1 MLQCPPALRG
11 EEELLLG
18 LAGVAGWTFH
28 ADFSFD
34 WSPAMYALFQLDP
47 GCSSADVVARYHP
60 DDRNH
65 VTKSLTETFKTG
77 GPTVSRYRIVW
88 PNGEMRHVLS
98 KAMRREGPNGPEIV
112 GVNIDVTAQL
122 REMEIDFEDVRRFK
136 FIASNSRDLI
146 VRYTPDG
153 YITFASPA
161 SKVVLGFE
169 AEELIGVSIFDLLDK
184 EIHPNARANLEA
196 RNRQEGPEGPQDFY
210 TRRQDGSGVWL
221 EGNPRPAKNAFGEII
236 EWVDVLRDVSERK
249 LSQAA
254 LVKALEDA
262 DAATAAKSEFL
273 ANMSHELRTP
283 LTSIIGFANLVG
295 QEQPL
300 APADRRRLD
309 HIIRASRT
317 LLSVVNDVLDLSKLE
332 EGALDLDPAPFDLV
346 RLVSD
351 AVELL
356 QPKAAEKNLQLKV
369 RSDFESGVPIWL
381 FGDDLRLTQV
391 LLNLLSN
398 AVKFTDSG
406 EVHISLSCACVS
418 PGMLQI
424 EVSVEDNGIGI
435 AKDKIESLFERFTQ
449 ADGSITR
456 RFGGSGLGL
465 SISNRLMELM
475 NGTLS
480 ATSELGVGSK
490 FVISVELP
498 ISQAPRQAGPT
509 HQHLETYD
517 AADPLR
523 ILLAEDNPANQEL
536 IRALLAPIGAEIT
549 TVENGAQ
556 ALEIVQTQGFDLIL
570 MDIQMPVLD
579 GVSATRAIRRLDG
592 AVAELPIIALS
603 ANVLQR
609 DVLQYQQAGFTGH
622 VGKPIDPQRL
632 ISGIIN
638 ALNVPEPAEVQS
650 VGLA

>member
-1 MLQCPPALRG
+1 MLQCPPALLG

-65 VTKSLTETFKTG
+65 VTKSLTETFRTG
-77 GPTVSRYRIVW
+77 GPTVSRYRIVL
-88 PNGEMRHVLS
+88 PSGEMRHVLS
-98 KAMRREGPNGPEIV
+98 KAVRRNGPNGPEIV

-122 REMEIDFEDVRRFK
+122 REMEIDFEDVRRFR

-153 YITFASPA
+153 EITFASPA

-184 EIHPNARANLEA
+184 EIHPNARANVEA
-196 RNRQEGPEGPQDFY
+196 RNRGEGPQGPQEFY
-210 TRRQDGSGVWL
+210 TRRRDGSGAWL

-249 LSQAA
+249 MNQAA

-262 DAATAAKSEFL
+262 DAATKAKSEFL

-295 QEQPL
+295 QDQPL
-300 APADRRRLD
+300 AAADQRRLD

-317 LLSVVNDVLDLSKLE
+317 LLSVVNDILDLSKLE

-346 RLVSD
+346 SLVSD

-369 RSDFESGVPIWL
+369 RSSIGDDAPIWL

-406 EVHISLSCACVS
+406 EVLVSLNGASIS
-418 PGMLQI
+418 PGMLKI
-424 EVSVEDNGIGI
+424 EVAVEDNGIGI

-465 SISNRLMELM
+465 SISYRLMELM

-480 ATSELGVGSK
+480 ATSELGVGSR

-498 ISQAPRQAGPT
+498 ISQEPRQAAPT

-517 AADPLR
+517 ADDPLR

-536 IRALLAPIGAEIT
+536 IRALLAPIGAEVT
-549 TVENGAQ
+549 TVENGAR
-556 ALEIVQTQGFDLIL
+556 ALEIAQAQSFDLIL
-570 MDIQMPVLD
+570 MDVQMPVLD
-579 GVSATRAIRRLDG
+579 GVSATRAIRRLDS
-592 AVAELPIIALS
+592 AVARLPIIALS
-603 ANVLQR
+603 ANVLQQ
-609 DVLQYQQAGFTGH
+609 DILQYEQAGFTGH
-622 VGKPIDPQRL
+622 VGKPIDPKRL
-632 ISGIIN
+632 ISGILS
-638 ALNVPEPAEVQS
+638 ALHVPDPSAVQS
-650 VGLA
+650 IGVV

>member
-1 MLQCPPALRG
+1 
-11 EEELLLG
+11 
-18 LAGVAGWTFH
+18 
-28 ADFSFD
+28 
-34 WSPAMYALFQLDP
+34 MYALFQLEP

-65 VTKSLTETFKTG
+65 VTKSLAEGFRTG
-77 GPTVSRYRIVW
+77 EPTVTRYRIVW

-98 KAMRREGPNGPEIV
+98 KAVRRAGPNGPEIV

-146 VRYTPDG
+146 IRYTPSG
-153 YITFASPA
+153 EITFASPA
-161 SKVVLGFE
+161 SKVVVGFE
-169 AEELIGVSIFDLLDK
+169 AEDLTGVSIFDLLDK
-184 EIHPNARANLEA
+184 KTHPNARAFLDA
-196 RNRQEGPEGPQDFY
+196 RGRQEALAGPQDFC
-210 TRRQDGSGVWL
+210 TLRKDGSQVWL

-249 LSQAA
+249 MNQAA
-254 LVKALEDA
+254 LVKALENA

-283 LTSIIGFANLVG
+283 LTSIIGFANMIG

-300 APADRRRLD
+300 APADQRRLD
-309 HIIRASRT
+309 HIVRASRT

-332 EGALDLDPAPFDLV
+332 EGALELDAAPFDLAK
-346 RLVSD
+346 LVSD

-356 QPKAAEKNLQLKV
+356 QPKAAEKNLQLRV
-369 RSDFESGVPIWL
+369 RSTVDDGGQGWL
-381 FGDDLRLTQV
+381 LGDDLRLTQV

-406 EVHISLSCACVS
+406 TVSVSLDGFPGS
-418 PGMLQI
+418 PGMRRVEI
-424 EVSVEDNGIGI
+424 TVEDNGIGI
-435 AKDKIESLFERFTQ
+435 AQEKIASLFERFTQ

-465 SISNRLMELM
+465 SISYRLMELM

-490 FVISVELP
+490 FVASLELP
-498 ISQAPRQAGPT
+498 ISQQPSATAPA
-509 HQHLETYD
+509 HQPLDTD
-517 AADPLR
+517 DLADPVR

-536 IRALLAPIGAEIT
+536 IRALLAPTGVEIT
-549 TVENGAQ
+549 TVENGAMALARAQ
-556 ALEIVQTQGFDLIL
+556 AQSFDLIL

-579 GVSATRAIRRLDG
+579 GVSAARAIRRLDG
-592 AVAELPIIALS
+592 AVGRLPIIALS

-609 DVLQYQQAGFTGH
+609 EVRQYEEAGFTGH

-632 ISGIIN
+632 ISAIVS
-638 ALNVPEPAEVQS
+638 ALDAVEPTDDQGVGRSEPVAPRVPNLS
-650 VGLA
+650 DSG

>member
-406 EVHISLSCACVS
+406 EVHISLSGACVS

-465 SISNRLMELM
+465 SISYRLMELM

>member
-1 MLQCPPALRG
+1 MLQCPTALRG

-34 WSPAMYALFQLDP
+34 WSPAMYELFQLDP

-65 VTKSLTETFKTG
+65 VTKSLSETFRTG
-77 GPTVSRYRIVW
+77 GPTVTRYRIVW

-98 KAMRREGPNGPEIV
+98 KAVRRAGPSGQEIV

-122 REMEIDFEDVRRFK
+122 REMEIDFEEVRRFK

-146 VRYTPDG
+146 VRYTPSGD
-153 YITFASPA
+153 ITFASPA
-161 SKVVLGFE
+161 SKAMLGFDVE
-169 AEELIGVSIFDLLDK
+169 QLTGLSILDLLDK
-184 EIHPNARANLEA
+184 RTHPNARAVLEA
-196 RNRQEGPEGPQDFY
+196 RNRQEGPQGPQEFY
-210 TRRQDGSGVWL
+210 VLRKDGAGVWL

-249 LSQAA
+249 MSQAA
-254 LVKALEDA
+254 LLRALENA

-283 LTSIIGFANLVG
+283 LTSIIGFASMVG
-295 QEQPL
+295 REQPL
-300 APADRRRLD
+300 APADQRRLQ

-332 EGALDLDPAPFDLV
+332 EGALDLDAAPFDLV
-346 RLVSD
+346 RLVGD

-356 QPKAAEKNLQLKV
+356 QPKAAEKGLRLGM
-369 RSDFESGVPIWL
+369 RSA
-381 FGDDLRLTQV
+381 FGDGSQVWLLGDELRLTQV

-406 EVHISLSCACVS
+406 EVVVSIDGSSLSE
-418 PGMLQI
+418 GRLQL
-424 EVSVEDNGIGI
+424 EVAVEDNGIGI
-435 AKDKIESLFERFTQ
+435 EQDKIASLFERFTQ

-465 SISNRLMELM
+465 SISSRLMELM
-475 NGTLS
+475 GGTLS

-490 FVISVELP
+490 FVVSVELP
-498 ISQAPRQAGPT
+498 MSEEPGQTAPAHR
-509 HQHLETYD
+509 HLEPE
-517 AADPLR
+517 ALVDPVR
-523 ILLAEDNPANQEL
+523 ILLAEDNSANQEL
-536 IRALLAPIGAEIT
+536 IRALLEPTGAEMT

-556 ALEIVQTQGFDLIL
+556 ALAIAKAQRFDLIL

-592 AVAELPIIALS
+592 AAGRLPIIALS

-609 DVLQYQQAGFTGH
+609 EVRQYEEAGFTAH

-632 ISGIIN
+632 ISAIAE
-638 ALNVPEPAEVQS
+638 ALDVVELAEAQARR
-650 VGLA
+650 LA

>member
-406 EVHISLSCACVS
+406 EVHISLSGACVS

-465 SISNRLMELM
+465 SISYRLMELM

-480 ATSELGVGSK
+480 ATSELGVGSR

>member
-1 MLQCPPALRG
+1 
-11 EEELLLG
+11 
-18 LAGVAGWTFH
+18 
-28 ADFSFD
+28 
-34 WSPAMYALFQLDP
+34 
-47 GCSSADVVARYHP
+47 
-60 DDRNH
+60 
-65 VTKSLTETFKTG
+65 
-77 GPTVSRYRIVW
+77 
-88 PNGEMRHVLS
+88 MRHVLS
-98 KAMRREGPNGPEIV
+98 KAVRRNGPNGPEIV

-153 YITFASPA
+153 EVTFASPA

-184 EIHPNARANLEA
+184 EIHPNARANVEA
-196 RNRQEGPEGPQDFY
+196 RNRGEGPQGPQEFY
-210 TRRQDGSGVWL
+210 TRRRDGSGAWL

-249 LSQAA
+249 MNQAA

-262 DAATAAKSEFL
+262 DAATKAKSEFL

-295 QEQPL
+295 QDQPL
-300 APADRRRLD
+300 AAADQRRLD

-317 LLSVVNDVLDLSKLE
+317 LLSVVNDILDLSKLE

-346 RLVSD
+346 SLVSD

-369 RSDFESGVPIWL
+369 RSSIGDDAPIWL

-406 EVHISLSCACVS
+406 EVLVSLNGASIS
-418 PGMLQI
+418 PGMLKI
-424 EVSVEDNGIGI
+424 EVAVEDNGIGI

-465 SISNRLMELM
+465 SISYRLMELM

-480 ATSELGVGSK
+480 ATSELGVGSR

-498 ISQAPRQAGPT
+498 ISQEPRQAAPT

-517 AADPLR
+517 ADDPLR

-536 IRALLAPIGAEIT
+536 IRALLAPIGAEVT
-549 TVENGAQ
+549 TVENGAR
-556 ALEIVQTQGFDLIL
+556 ALEIAQAQSFDLIL
-570 MDIQMPVLD
+570 MDVQMPVLD
-579 GVSATRAIRRLDG
+579 GVSATRAIRRLDS
-592 AVAELPIIALS
+592 AVARLPIIALS
-603 ANVLQR
+603 ANVLQQ
-609 DVLQYQQAGFTGH
+609 DILQYEQAGFTGH
-622 VGKPIDPQRL
+622 VGKPIDPKRL
-632 ISGIIN
+632 ISGILS
-638 ALNVPEPAEVQS
+638 ALHVPDPSAVQS
-650 VGLA
+650 IGVV

>member
-1 MLQCPPALRG
+1 MFQCPPALRG

-18 LAGVAGWTFH
+18 LAGVAGWTFY

-65 VTKSLTETFKTG
+65 VTKSLTETFRKG
-77 GPTVSRYRIVW
+77 EPTVTRYRIVW
-88 PNGEMRHVLS
+88 PNGETRHVLS
-98 KAMRREGPNGPEIV
+98 KAMRRDGPNGPEIV

-146 VRYTPDG
+146 IRYTPSG
-153 YITFASPA
+153 EITFASPA
-161 SKVVLGFE
+161 SKFVLGFE
-169 AEELIGVSIFDLLDK
+169 VEDLIGVSIFDLLDK
-184 EIHPNARANLEA
+184 EIHPNARARLEA
-196 RNRQEGPEGPQDFY
+196 RNRQEGPQGPQEYF

-221 EGNPRPAKNAFGEII
+221 EGNPRPARNAFGEII

-249 LSQAA
+249 ASQQA
-254 LVKALEDA
+254 LVKALADA

-283 LTSIIGFANLVG
+283 LTSIIGFANMVG

-300 APADRRRLD
+300 PPDDQRRLD
-309 HIIRASRT
+309 HIVRASRT

-332 EGALDLDPAPFDLV
+332 EGALDLDPAPFDIV
-346 RLVSD
+346 RLVDD
-351 AVELL
+351 AVNLL
-356 QPKAAEKNLQLKV
+356 QPRAAEKNLQLQV
-369 RSDFESGVPIWL
+369 RSKLGDGGPVWVL
-381 FGDDLRLTQV
+381 GDDLRLTQV

-406 EVHISLSCACVS
+406 QVNVSLSYLSVS
-418 PGMLQI
+418 PEMLRFEI
-424 EVSVEDNGIGI
+424 AVEDNGIGI
-435 AKDKIESLFERFTQ
+435 AQDKIASLFERFTQ

-465 SISNRLMELM
+465 SISYQLVALM

-480 ATSELGVGSK
+480 ATSELGVGSR
-490 FVISVELP
+490 FVVSLELP
-498 ISQAPRQAGPT
+498 ISQAPGHTASPHEDLGNSALANPIQ
-509 HQHLETYD
+509 
-517 AADPLR
+517 

-536 IRALLAPIGAEIT
+536 IRALLSATGAEIT

-556 ALEIVQTQGFDLIL
+556 AVAMAQAQSFDLIL

-579 GVSATRAIRRLDG
+579 GVSATRAIRSMDG
-592 AVAELPIIALS
+592 AAGRLPIIALS

-609 DVLQYQQAGFTGH
+609 EVHQYEKAGFTGH
-622 VGKPIDPQRL
+622 VGKPIDPKRL
-632 ISGIIN
+632 IDAIVD
-638 ALNVPEPAEVQS
+638 ALDAAQPPAAQAVRM
-650 VGLA
+650 A

>member
-1 MLQCPPALRG
+1 MLQCPPTLRG

-18 LAGVAGWTFH
+18 LAGVAGWTFQ

-47 GCSSADVVARYHP
+47 GCNAADVVARYHP

-65 VTKSLTETFKTG
+65 VTKSLAETLRTG
-77 GPTVSRYRIVW
+77 GPTVTRYRIVW

-98 KAMRREGPNGPEIV
+98 KAVRRAGPNGPEIV

-146 VRYTPDG
+146 IRYTPDG
-153 YITFASPA
+153 EITFASPA
-161 SKVVLGFE
+161 SKIVLGFE
-169 AEELIGVSIFDLLDK
+169 ADELTGRSIFDLLDK
-184 EIHPNARANLEA
+184 DIHPNARAGLEA
-196 RNRQEGPEGPQDFY
+196 RNRHEGPQGPQEFY
-210 TRRQDGSGVWL
+210 TRRRDGTAVWL
-221 EGNPRPAKNAFGEII
+221 EGNPRPAKNAFAEII

-249 LSQAA
+249 ASQAA

-283 LTSIIGFANLVG
+283 LTSIIGFANMVG

-300 APADRRRLD
+300 APADQRRVD
-309 HIIRASRT
+309 HIVRASRT

-332 EGALDLDPAPFDLV
+332 EGALELDAAPFDLV

-369 RSDFESGVPIWL
+369 RSIFADDSPVWL
-381 FGDDLRLTQV
+381 LGDDLRLTQV

-398 AVKFTDSG
+398 AVKFTDRG
-406 EVHISLSCACVS
+406 EVCVS
-418 PGMLQI
+418 VDGFSASHGTLQVEI
-424 EVSVEDNGIGI
+424 AVEDNGIGI
-435 AKDKIESLFERFTQ
+435 AQEKIASLFERFTQ

-465 SISNRLMELM
+465 SISDRIMALM

-480 ATSELGVGSK
+480 ATSELGVGSR
-490 FVISVELP
+490 FVLSVELP
-498 ISQAPRQAGPT
+498 IGQEPGQTAPAQ
-509 HQHLETYD
+509 QDLETD
-517 AADPLR
+517 DLADPVR
-523 ILLAEDNPANQEL
+523 ILLAEDNAANQEL
-536 IRALLAPIGAEIT
+536 IRALLASTGAQIT

-556 ALEIVQTQGFDLIL
+556 ALAMAQAQPFDLIL

-592 AVAELPIIALS
+592 AAARLPIIALS

-609 DVLQYQQAGFTGH
+609 EVLQYEEAGFTGH

-632 ISGIIN
+632 ISAIVS
-638 ALNVPEPAEVQS
+638 ALNSVEPADAQAIRL
-650 VGLA
+650 G

>member
-1 MLQCPPALRG
+1 MQCPPTLRG

-18 LAGVAGWTFH
+18 LAGVAGWTFQ

-34 WSPAMYALFQLDP
+34 WSPAMYALFQLEP
-47 GCSSADVVARYHP
+47 GCSAADVVARYHP

-65 VTKSLTETFKTG
+65 VTKSLSEGFRTG
-77 GPTVSRYRIVW
+77 EPMVTRYRIVW
-88 PNGEMRHVLS
+88 PNGELRYVLS
-98 KAMRREGPNGPEIV
+98 KAVRRAGPNGPEIV
-112 GVNIDVTAQL
+112 GVNIDVTSQL
-122 REMEIDFEDVRRFK
+122 REMEVDFEDVRRFK

-146 VRYTPDG
+146 IRYTPSG
-153 YITFASPA
+153 EITFASPA
-161 SKVVLGFE
+161 AKFVLGFD
-169 AEELIGVSIFDLLDK
+169 AEELMGLSIFDLLDQ
-184 EIHPNARANLEA
+184 ETHPDARANLEA
-196 RNRQEGPEGPQDFY
+196 RNRQGGPQGPREFY
-210 TRRQDGSGVWL
+210 TRRKDGACVWL

-249 LSQAA
+249 MSQAA
-254 LVKALEDA
+254 LVKALADA

-283 LTSIIGFANLVG
+283 LTSIIGFANMIG

-300 APADRRRLD
+300 APIDQRRVD
-309 HIIRASRT
+309 HIVRASRT

-332 EGALDLDPAPFDLV
+332 EGALDLDAAPFDLV

-356 QPKAAEKNLQLKV
+356 QPRAAEKNLLLQM
-369 RSDFESGVPIWL
+369 RSTFRDSGPVWVI
-381 FGDDLRLTQV
+381 GDDLRLTQV

-398 AVKFTDSG
+398 AVKFTDRG
-406 EVHISLSCACVS
+406 A
-418 PGMLQI
+418 
-424 EVSVEDNGIGI
+424 VSVSLGGVSVSQDRLQVEIAVEDSGIGV
-435 AKDKIESLFERFTQ
+435 APDKMASLFERFTQ

-465 SISNRLMELM
+465 SICYRLMALM
-475 NGTLS
+475 GGTLS
-480 ATSELGVGSK
+480 ATSELGFGSR
-490 FVISVELP
+490 FVISVALP
-498 ISQAPRQAGPT
+498 ISQETSQATPP
-509 HQHLETYD
+509 HEHLETN
-517 AADPLR
+517 ALADRVR

-536 IRALLAPIGAEIT
+536 IRALLAPTGVEMT

-556 ALEIVQTQGFDLIL
+556 ALAIVQAQTFDLVL

-579 GVSATRAIRRLDG
+579 GVSATQAIRRLDG
-592 AVAELPIIALS
+592 AVARVPIIALS

-609 DVLQYQQAGFTGH
+609 EVRQYEEAGFTGH

-632 ISGIIN
+632 LAAIVG
-638 ALNVPEPAEVQS
+638 ALDAVETADAQAMK
-650 VGLA
+650 LA